1 MNGVF
6 MTKFLVAMTAVAVGF
21 LAGCAS
27 HRDEPVAVVVTPE
40 MNLKTE
46 PTKAL
51 QISDPASRVVGTANN
66 IRITRIITSSTNN
79 LLYVQ
84 AEFLN
89 DRGRRDVVDYRV
101 RWMDANGVQVAQYDP
116 WVAASLEGKESS
128 LLNFTAPRP
137 EATDFRI
144 EIKSHY

>member
-1 MNGVF
+1 MSRTFVV
-6 MTKFLVAMTAVAVGF
+6 TTVAVVSI

-27 HRDEPVAVVVTPE
+27 HQNEPVAIAVTPE

-51 QISDPASRVVGTANN
+51 QIADPSSRVIGSANN
-66 IRITRIITSSTNN
+66 IRVTRIITSSSNN

-144 EIKSHY
+144 EIKTHY

>member
-1 MNGVF
+1 MPGVA
-6 MTKFLVAMTAVAVGF
+6 KIV
-21 LAGCAS
+21 
-27 HRDEPVAVVVTPE
+27 RPE
-40 MNLKTE
+40 INCLG
-46 PTKAL
+46 
-51 QISDPASRVVGTANN
+51 S
-66 IRITRIITSSTNN
+66 
-79 LLYVQ
+79 

-144 EIKSHY
+144 EIKTHY